1 MVLLR
6 EVIVLNE
13 VNNLSNIWLVLNNIR
28 DVADRAQYLLKNEN
42 YNQLALELAEI
53 FNISDN
59 GMRNIDTKI
68 IELHQN

>member
-1 MVLLR
+1 M
-6 EVIVLNE
+6 NE

-53 FNISDN
+53 FKISDN
-59 GMRNIDTKI
+59 GMQNIDTKI

>member
-1 MVLLR
+1 M
-6 EVIVLNE
+6 IVLNE

-53 FNISDN
+53 FKISDN

>member
-1 MVLLR
+1 M
-6 EVIVLNE
+6 IVLNE

-53 FNISDN
+53 FKISDN
-59 GMRNIDTKI
+59 GMQNIDTKI

>member
-1 MVLLR
+1 M
-6 EVIVLNE
+6 IVLNE